1 MVKIR
6 VGDTCEIGGGEGEG
20 PVHALD
26 CALRKAVGRFYPS
39 LERMRLTDYK
49 VRVIEPQDATAA
61 KVRVLVETTD
71 GREVWTTVGVSRDI
85 INASLQACVD
95 AIEYKLW
102 LDSRR
107 EGRP

>member
-1 MVKIR
+1 M
-6 VGDTCEIGGGEGEG
+6 
-20 PVHALD
+20 
-26 CALRKAVGRFYPS
+26 GRFYPS

-85 INASLQACVD
+85 INASLQACVE